1 MNKKT
6 YEKLMNRLDELE
18 SRFSPSSLV
27 QRGHK
32 NPVGLIITN
41 NTDIESIDKEQ
52 LNLVHCML
60 HMFYTG
66 HGGKNLTPA
75 SIEKL
80 HAKTV
85 EQLSSHAKF
94 DKLDERIKK

>member
-6 YEKLMNRLDELE
+6 YEQLMKKLDELE
-18 SRFSPSSLV
+18 LHFSPSSLV
-27 QRGHK
+27 QRGYK
-32 NPVGLIITN
+32 SPVGLILTEDTN
-41 NTDIESIDKEQ
+41 VESIGKEQ

-66 HGGKNLTPA
+66 HGGKNLTPT

-85 EQLSSHAKF
+85 ERLSSHEKF
-94 DKLDERIKK
+94 DKLDERIK